1 MSYEEED
8 VFHVCGRA
16 NQTAAS
22 VCARRGLLLLSACM
36 PACVCVCVCARARA
50 ARLPE
55 HLWTPSPGLSI
66 GVKKGRGGFLAEA
79 TY

>member
-1 MSYEEED
+1 MCLDAYEEEDTCMSYEEED

-36 PACVCVCVCARARA
+36 PACVCVCARARA
-50 ARLPE
+50 RRAC
-55 HLWTPSPGLSI
+55 LSI
-66 GVKKGRGGFLAEA
+66 FGHPLPDCQ
-79 TY
+79 